1 MENNLEEFTCD
12 ICNREF
18 DADEESVQGSGI
30 CDYCN
35 ASLLD
40 EQELDFC
47 R

>member
-12 ICNREF
+12 ICEHVF
-18 DADEESVQGSGI
+18 DIEEESVPGSGI